1 MFIKLIFSLVTFSS
15 FQILSQWQ
23 WERIPSPT
31 NSFLRKISIS
41 DTNTIWASGH
51 NGTIIKSTNQ
61 GISWTVLPTNTDNVI
76 MNHSVV
82 NNNLAYA
89 ITWEFQN
96 PPYGTY
102 ILKTTNGGLSWQK
115 SFFPIEFEFLQSI
128 YFFNENVGLVAGSK
142 TYITTNGGIVWSQTL
157 RDSDL
162 VANLPFLNI
171 KMLNDNYGF
180 ACGGFIDVAGVIW
193 KTTNGGLS
201 WKTNGISPDEI
212 FDFVVLDSLNILA
225 LSGDPEFIYNLAF
238 VRSTDGGQT
247 WSYNELPLYAV
258 SFGIDAKN
266 ANTIWSACGYKFIFT
281 TDGGDNWNLVQ
292 TPDSVS
298 IYDLVFVNNKLGFA
312 CGENGV
318 LLKYTENV
326 SHSIKEYYS
335 LREFKFFQNYPNPFN
350 SFTKIN
356 LKIPTNGWVK
366 LKIFDILGVEVATLI
381 DDFKEAGE
389 YSEEFPKESFCGES
403 LTSGVYF
410 YQIQYIPNL
419 SQSSQTYI
427 ETKKM
432 LHIK

>member
-1 MFIKLIFSLVTFSS
+1 M
-15 FQILSQWQ
+15 
-23 WERIPSPT
+23 
-31 NSFLRKISIS
+31 RKISIS

-102 ILKTTNGGLSWQK
+102 ILKTTNGGSSWQK

-142 TYITTNGGIVWSQTL
+142 TYITTNGGIAWSQTL

-281 TDGGDNWNLVQ
+281 TDGGNNWNFVQ

-298 IYDLVFVNNKLGFA
+298 VYDLVFVNNKLGFA

-326 SHSIKEYYS
+326 SHSLKEDNF
-335 LREFKFFQNYPNPFN
+335 LGEFKLSQNYPNPFN
-350 SFTKIN
+350 SSTKIN
-356 LKIPTNGWVK
+356 LKVPTNGWVK
-366 LKIFDILGVEVATLI
+366 LKIFDILGVEIATLI

-389 YSEEFPKESFCGES
+389 YSEEFPKESFGGEN

-432 LHIK
+432 LYIK